1 MTAKTVLLLESD
13 CFTDDEIA
21 AVMPALQDPLCPD
34 EIILTR
40 KFVEGCVLAQ
50 SHKVARDFIISILT
64 EEQAE
69 MIREAAARLRVLG
82 YASDLDFADEL
93 ERAFGCDQKV

>member
-1 MTAKTVLLLESD
+1 MTAKTVLILKGD

-21 AVMPALQDPLCPD
+21 AVVPALQDPFCPD

-50 SHKVARDFIISILT
+50 SQKVASDFIISILT
-64 EEQAE
+64 DEQAE
-69 MIREAAARLRVLG
+69 LIREAAARLRVSEFT
-82 YASDLDFADEL
+82 SDSDFADEL
-93 ERAFGCDQKV
+93 ERAFGCDR